1 MQKLNDKIEKLNEVI
16 HKMTI
21 NESNL
26 GNEIKNQNEM

>member
-1 MQKLNDKIEKLNEVI
+1 MQKLNDKIEKLNEI
-16 HKMTI
+16 IQKMTI